1 MTYQEYLKDK
11 DGNIFSPITSSD
23 SVYYK
28 EITGGAI
35 IQQLKYLI
43 D

>member
-28 EITGGAI
+28 EITGR
-35 IQQLKYLI
+35 QLFSNSSI
-43 D
+43 

>member
-11 DGNIFSPITSSD
+11 EGNIFSPITSSD

-28 EITGGAI
+28 ELMGAI